1 MSTSSY
7 FLPRPDAALP
17 LDVDEFV
24 DDDSDPGRR
33 VEREPLALPAP
44 AERAA
49 GRTRDRPKNRRGRCQ
64 IRLRA
69 QILMRI

>member
-24 DDDSDPGRR
+24 DDSDPGRR
-33 VEREPLALPAP
+33 VEREPLTLPAP

-64 IRLRA
+64 IRLLA
-69 QILMRI
+69 QILTRI

>member
-33 VEREPLALPAP
+33 VEREPLAFAST
-44 AERAA
+44 
-49 GRTRDRPKNRRGRCQ
+49 GREGGGQDP
-64 IRLRA
+64 
-69 QILMRI
+69 